1 MKRTAANHPAL
12 QAPGRLITL
21 GPQGTFSHEMTLGLG
36 LVKPEEIVLLPTIH
50 GIMDAVARGEGD
62 AVVPMENS
70 EAGSVGETL
79 DGLARHPLFIT
90 AEMYMPIHHNL
101 ASLVKPEEIRV
112 IYAHPQTHEQCS
124 EAIEKWGVPVIH
136 TSSNASSALEAKK
149 TPNAGAILPV
159 IAAELY
165 HMPILVRN
173 TENNAANTTRFV
185 RVSREPLHEKQPE
198 KCSILIDPDQDRSG
212 LLHDL
217 LEVFAQ
223 RKINLSRIESRPSK
237 RKIGE
242 YVFFLD
248 TAWSE
253 RTGEAV
259 AELKT
264 ITGVKE
270 LGCYRKIE
278 VKA

>member
-1 MKRTAANHPAL
+1 MKRTARTR
-12 QAPGRLITL
+12 APVRLITL
-21 GPQGTFSHEMTLGLG
+21 GPRGTFSHEMALRMK

-62 AVVPMENS
+62 AIVPMENS

-90 AEMYMPIHHNL
+90 AEMYMPVHHNL
-101 ASLVKPEEIRV
+101 ASLVTEKEIRV

-149 TPNAGAILPV
+149 TPNAGALIPV
-159 IAAELY
+159 IAAEIY
-165 HMPILVRN
+165 HMPILIRN

-185 RVSREPLHEKQPE
+185 RVSREPLQEKKPE
-198 KCSILIDPDQDRSG
+198 KCSIFIDPDQDRSG

-217 LEVFAQ
+217 LEAFAK
-223 RKINLSRIESRPSK
+223 RKINLTRIESRPSK

-253 RTGEAV
+253 KTAGAII
-259 AELKT
+259 ELKT

-270 LGCYRKIE
+270 LGCYRKIG
-278 VKA
+278 VP